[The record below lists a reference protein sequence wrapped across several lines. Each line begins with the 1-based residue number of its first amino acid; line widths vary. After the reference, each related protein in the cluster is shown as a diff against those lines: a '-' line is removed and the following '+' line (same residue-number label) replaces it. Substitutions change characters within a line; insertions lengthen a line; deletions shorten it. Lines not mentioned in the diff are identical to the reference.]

1 MYRLFR
7 IAALRKAVVKDL
19 TNSPAYD
26 FIIGAMEK
34 DITYNLILALSARV
48 KTDLYLFSW
57 QPYRKGQFYFWP
69 QIRR

>member
-1 MYRLFR
+1 
-7 IAALRKAVVKDL
+7 VL

-57 QPYRKGQFYFWP
+57 QPYRKGQFYF
-69 QIRR
+69 